1 MEALKNTPMDPTA
14 MFKLSY
20 GLFVLSARED
30 EKDNGCIINT
40 VTQVTTT
47 PNRIT
52 IAVNRANLTHDMIK
66 RTGVFNVSVLSEDA
80 PFELFRHFGFQ
91 SGRAADK
98 FAGWAA
104 SRRSENGVLYL
115 TACTNAYISA
125 RVVDTWE
132 LETHTVFLAEV
143 TEMAPLDSAPS
154 MTYAHYHAEVKPKPQ
169 PVKKKGFVCNI
180 CGHIYEGE
188 NLPADY
194 VCPLCKHGAEDFSPL
209 A

>member
-1 MEALKNTPMDPTA
+1 MENPHTTPMDPTA

-20 GLFVLSARED
+20 GLFVLSACED
-30 EKDNGCIINT
+30 GKDNGCIINT
-40 VTQVTTT
+40 VTQVTNS
-47 PNRIT
+47 PNRIS
-52 IAVNRANLTHDMIK
+52 IAVNRANHTHDMIA
-66 RTGVFNVSVLSEDA
+66 RTGVFNVSVLSTDA

-91 SGRAADK
+91 SGRTADK

-143 TEMAPLDSAPS
+143 TEMAALADTPS
-154 MTYAHYHAEVKPKPQ
+154 MTYAYYHAEVKPKPQ
-169 PVKKKGFVCNI
+169 PAKKKGYVCNI
-180 CGHIYEGE
+180 CGYVYEGE
-188 NLPADY
+188 SLPADY
-194 VCPLCKHGAEDFSPL
+194 VCPLCKHGPEDFSPL
-209 A
+209 E

>member
-1 MEALKNTPMDPTA
+1 MENPHTTPMDPTA

-20 GLFVLSARED
+20 GLFVLSACED
-30 EKDNGCIINT
+30 GKDNGCIINT
-40 VTQVTTT
+40 VTQVTNS
-47 PNRIT
+47 PNRIS
-52 IAVNRANLTHDMIK
+52 IAVNRANHTHDMIA
-66 RTGVFNVSVLSEDA
+66 RTGVFNVSVLSTDA

-91 SGRAADK
+91 SGRTADK

-143 TEMAPLDSAPS
+143 TEMAALADTPS
-154 MTYAHYHAEVKPKPQ
+154 MTSAYYHAEVKPKPQ
-169 PVKKKGFVCNI
+169 PAKKKGYVCNI
-180 CGHIYEGE
+180 CGYVYEGE
-188 NLPADY
+188 SLPADY
-194 VCPLCKHGAEDFSPL
+194 VCPLCKHGPEDFSPL
-209 A
+209 E